1 MRDLKHLA
9 YFENL
14 VRESNNALI
23 GQAKD
28 EGKVCVAFV
37 CEKHTRAA
45 YESGRGPSP
54 CACPRRTR
62 VRWTSQRIT

>member
-37 CEKHTRAA
+37 
-45 YESGRGPSP
+45 
-54 CACPRRTR
+54 
-62 VRWTSQRIT
+62 